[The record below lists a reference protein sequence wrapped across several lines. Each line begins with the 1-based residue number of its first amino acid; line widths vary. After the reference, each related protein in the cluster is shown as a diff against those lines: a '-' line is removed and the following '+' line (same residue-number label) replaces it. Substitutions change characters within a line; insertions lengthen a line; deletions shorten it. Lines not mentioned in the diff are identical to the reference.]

1 MSKTKAIGTVSA
13 TEKNP
18 NTCDEFTFWLGN
30 DVKISPFDI
39 VKVENKISG
48 QTSTTYG
55 MVEEIYHIT
64 DSPGHISNYVSSDF
78 GVIGAES
85 FTKKLSLTYAKASV
99 IDNNNENYMPVPD
112 GSIVYPADAEDIK
125 NALGLLKEDD
135 KKAIPAGLLKTS
147 NGVSVPIMFNSDFVL
162 GSEGAHLNISGIS
175 GLATKTSY
183 AMFML
188 KAIQERTDDTAII
201 ILNVKGDDL
210 LRIDREG
217 NLSAD
222 RRNQWKAFNIKC
234 EPFKNVR
241 YFYPYMRMRG
251 TDNVCSNTAL
261 DPSVLQE
268 QFAAGIAKNYIYT
281 CSEDKSKI
289 ELLMSNIDDPNWTL
303 ESIFNFIETSTEFD
317 DDDMNWDSFKSKVKE
332 YANGKKAK
340 SGDDKSQ
347 ILVQS
352 WKRFS
357 RLIATSIQNDIF
369 QNSQSGDPNRAQVHL
384 SKEVS
389 KINTGEVFVIDI
401 AKLNEQLQCMVF
413 GDVIKTVYDLKHGEY
428 ADERDAA
435 SIPKKIV
442 IFVDELNKYAPKESP
457 KNSPI
462 LNYLLEITE
471 RGRSE
476 GIILFSAEQF
486 RSAVHDRIKGN
497 CSTNIYGRT
506 NAIEISKPDYRY
518 IPKVYSNMMTRL
530 DKGDLII
537 EHPVF
542 KTLLKVSFP
551 YPPYELPNK

>member
-1 MSKTKAIGTVSA
+1 MNNTKAIGTVSA

-30 DVKISPFDI
+30 DVRISPFDI

-48 QTSTTYG
+48 QTSLTYG

-85 FTKKLSLTYAKASV
+85 FTKKLSLTFAKASV
-99 IDNNNENYMPVPD
+99 IDNSNENYMPVPD
-112 GSIVYPADAEDIK
+112 GAIVHPADSEDIV
-125 NALGLLKEDD
+125 NALGLLSEDD

-147 NGVSVPIMFNSDFVL
+147 SGVSVPIMFNSDFIL
-162 GSEGAHLNISGIS
+162 GPEGAHLNISGIS

-183 AMFML
+183 AMFLL
-188 KAIQERTDDTAII
+188 KAIQERIDDTAII

-217 NLSAD
+217 NLSEEK
-222 RRNQWKAFNIKC
+222 RNEWKAFNINC

-241 YFYPYMRMRG
+241 YFYPYKRK
-251 TDNVCSNTAL
+251 TENVCSNSAL

-268 QFAAGIAKNYIYT
+268 QFTSGIAKNYIYT
-281 CSEDKSKI
+281 FSKDKSKI
-289 ELLMSNIDDPNWTL
+289 ELLFSNVDDPNWTL
-303 ESIFNFIETSTEFD
+303 ESIFNFIETSPEFD
-317 DDDMNWDSFKSKVKE
+317 DDDMNWHSFKSKVRE
-332 YANGKKAK
+332 YASARKAK

-369 QNSQSGDPNRAQVHL
+369 QNSKSGEPKLAQVHI
-384 SKEVS
+384 SEEIS
-389 KINTGEVFVIDI
+389 KINAGDVFVIDI

-428 ADERDAA
+428 ADERDMA

-457 KNSPI
+457 KNSPV

-506 NAIEISKPDYRY
+506 NAIEISKPDYKY

-551 YPPYELPNK
+551 YPPYELPYK

>member
-1 MSKTKAIGTVSA
+1 MSKIKAIGTVSA

-30 DVKISPFDI
+30 NVKISPFDI
-39 VKVENKISG
+39 VKVENTVAGESSI
-48 QTSTTYG
+48 TYG
-55 MVEEIYHIT
+55 MIEEIYHIT
-64 DSPGHISNYVSSDF
+64 DSPGHISNFVSSDF
-78 GVIGAES
+78 GVVGAES
-85 FTKKLSLTYAKASV
+85 FTKKLSLTYAIASV

-112 GSIVYPADAEDIK
+112 GAIVYPADSEDIK

-135 KKAIPAGLLKTS
+135 KRAIPGGLLKTS
-147 NGVSVPIMFNSDFVL
+147 NGVSVPIMYNSDFLL
-162 GSEGAHLNISGIS
+162 GPEGAHLNISGIS

-183 AMFML
+183 VMFML
-188 KAIQERTDDTAII
+188 KAIQERTGDTAII

-210 LRIDREG
+210 LRIDRDG
-217 NLSAD
+217 NLSTN
-222 RRNQWKAFNIKC
+222 RRKQWELFNLECK
-234 EPFKNVR
+234 PFKNVR
-241 YFYPYMRMRG
+241 YFYPYMRARG
-251 TDNVCSNTAL
+251 PDNVCSNTSLA
-261 DPSVLQE
+261 SSILQE
-268 QFAAGIAKNYIYT
+268 QFESEIAKNYIYT

-289 ELLMSNIDDPNWTL
+289 ELLLSNIDDPNWTL
-303 ESIFNFIETSTEFD
+303 EAIFNFIETSTEFD
-317 DDDMNWDSFKSKVKE
+317 DDDMNWDAFKSKVKE

-340 SGDDKSQ
+340 SGEDKSQ

-369 QNSQSGDPNRAQVHL
+369 QNSQSGDSHKAQVHL
-384 SKEVS
+384 SKEIS
-389 KINTGEVFVIDI
+389 KINTGDVLVVDI

-428 ADERDAA
+428 VDERNAA
-435 SIPKKIV
+435 SIPKKII

-506 NAIEISKPDYRY
+506 NAIEVSKPDYKY
-518 IPKVYSNMMTRL
+518 IPKVYSNMITRL

-537 EHPVF
+537 QHPVF

-551 YPPYELPNK
+551 YPSYELPNK